1 MKKVLLACS
10 VGFLAVVAQAV
21 QLQWNTPVTSW
32 TPEVKTGA
40 LIYTTQDS
48 VTTSLADI
56 AAFAKGTIQA
66 PDDTFRNLTNTTN
79 PSSSKWTISNS
90 NEVDNW
96 VSATSNPTTSGT
108 YFLVLFD
115 ATKDKYAIASIAATE
130 TATYWV
136 EAAPMESMNSL
147 TIATDKFSGT
157 LVSGVPEPTVLAL
170 LALGVAG
177 LALRRKA

>member
-1 MKKVLLACS
+1 MKKLFLFLSVSVLAM
-10 VGFLAVVAQAV
+10 VAQAI
-21 QLQWNTPVTSW
+21 QLQWTTPVTSW
-32 TPEVKTGA
+32 TPNVTSGA

-56 AAFAKGTIQA
+56 AAFAKGTPTTLDNFQ
-66 PDDTFRNLTNTTN
+66 NLTNTSGSN
-79 PSSSKWTISNS
+79 KWKISDG
-90 NEVDNW
+90 VDNW

-115 ATKDKYAIASIAATE
+115 STKDKYAIASIAATK

-136 EAAPMESMNSL
+136 EAAPMTSMDSL
-147 TIATDKFSGT
+147 SVATDKFSGT
-157 LVSGVPEPTVLAL
+157 LVSEVPEPTVLAL

-177 LALRRKA
+177 VALRRKA

>member
-48 VTTSLADI
+48 VPNSLADI
-56 AAFAKGTIQA
+56 AAFAKGTIQSL
-66 PDDTFRNLTNTTN
+66 DTFQNLTNTSGN
-79 PSSSKWTISNS
+79 KWTISDG
-90 NEVDNW
+90 VDNW

-115 ATKDKYAIASIAATE
+115 STKDKYAIASIAATE

-136 EAAPMESMNSL
+136 EAAPMESMDSL
-147 TIATDKFSGT
+147 SVATDKFSGT

>member
-1 MKKVLLACS
+1 MKKVLLAFS
-10 VGFLAVVAQAV
+10 LGFLAVVAQAV
-21 QLQWNTPVTSW
+21 QLQWNTPVSSW

-66 PDDTFRNLTNTTN
+66 PDATFQNVTNTTN
-79 PSSSKWTISNS
+79 PLSSKWTISDG
-90 NEVDNW
+90 VDNW

-115 ATKDKYAIASIAATE
+115 ATKDKYAIASIAASETKGYWVTATPTE
-130 TATYWV
+130 T
-136 EAAPMESMNSL
+136 MNSL
-147 TIATDKFSGT
+147 SIATDKFSGT
-157 LVSGVPEPTVLAL
+157 LVSEVPEPTVLAL